1 MARYIDSTY
10 EKQMISVDDDSIR
23 NEKRVIVEQA
33 NKNWRGFV
41 DDHSGLF
48 VSASSEFD
56 FVFEDGNNLSSTIG
70 DALMEM
76 LTENMK
82 DLIINSGW
90 EWNPVHER
98 QSINSPSAHYVLIVE
113 KNTENVVGYLDSRF
127 GLEEFDDKM
136 VLFLL
141 LLITFIIY

>member
-1 MARYIDSTY
+1 MLNKLTKIGEDSWRSFWVVGLFR
-10 EKQMISVDDDSIR
+10 II
-23 NEKRVIVEQA
+23 
-33 NKNWRGFV
+33 KNR
-41 DDHSGLF
+41 F

-98 QSINSPSAHYVLIVE
+98 GNCCES
-113 KNTENVVGYLDSRF
+113 
-127 GLEEFDDKM
+127 
-136 VLFLL
+136 
-141 LLITFIIY
+141 

>member
-1 MARYIDSTY
+1 VGLFRI
-10 EKQMISVDDDSIR
+10 I
-23 NEKRVIVEQA
+23 
-33 NKNWRGFV
+33 KNR
-41 DDHSGLF
+41 F

-98 QSINSPSAHYVLIVE
+98 GNCCES
-113 KNTENVVGYLDSRF
+113 
-127 GLEEFDDKM
+127 
-136 VLFLL
+136 
-141 LLITFIIY
+141 

>member
-1 MARYIDSTY
+1 MGLFRI
-10 EKQMISVDDDSIR
+10 I
-23 NEKRVIVEQA
+23 
-33 NKNWRGFV
+33 KNR
-41 DDHSGLF
+41 F

-98 QSINSPSAHYVLIVE
+98 GNCCESAHYVLIVE